1 MKVKA
6 EEFIKKYRIKRL
18 DCHVLKMLL
27 GKMGYETAEFDGAG
41 STCNDCE
48 MPEGYPKGIKCF
60 THMPYKTVY
69 LHSELTDDEKVIV
82 LAHECAHIF
91 LKHEVEFTFD
101 AGVKNEYEANEFV
114 HYLFIKLKRKRIVKS
129 VAVALGAL
137 AVLSAVIVTLSF
149 TLSAKDDRNELQ
161 FGEYYITKTGYKYHS
176 PGCPRLS
183 GKSGVELITKEQF
196 ESGMYEPCGS
206 CKPLK

>member
-6 EEFIKKYRIKRL
+6 EEFIKKYKIKRL
-18 DCHVLKMLL
+18 DCHVLKMIL
-27 GKMGYETAEFDGAG
+27 GRMGYETAEFDGAG
-41 STCNDCE
+41 ITCRGFE
-48 MPEGYPKGIKCF
+48 MPGGCPVGIKCF
-60 THMPYKTVY
+60 THVPYKTVY
-69 LHSELTDDEKVIV
+69 LHSELTDDEKVIA

-114 HYLFIKLKRKRIVKS
+114 HYLLVKLKRKRIVKTS
-129 VAVALGAL
+129 AVVIGAL
-137 AVLSAVIVTLSF
+137 AVLSALVAVLCF
-149 TLSAKDDRNELQ
+149 VFSAKDDIHEPQ

-176 PGCPRLS
+176 KTCPRLS
-183 GKSGVELITKEQF
+183 GKSGVEQITKEQF
-196 ESGMYEPCGS
+196 ESGKYEPCGS